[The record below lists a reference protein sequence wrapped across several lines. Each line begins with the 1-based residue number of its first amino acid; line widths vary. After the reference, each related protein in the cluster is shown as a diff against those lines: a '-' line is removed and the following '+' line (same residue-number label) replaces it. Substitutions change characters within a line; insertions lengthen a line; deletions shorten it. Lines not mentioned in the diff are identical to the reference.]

1 MKPTPGTRP
10 LALPVLPSEAL
21 RRAELLAHDASREL
35 EQRLAQQSAVARLG
49 ELGLRGTDTGALLR
63 SACETVADALAVELA
78 MVMEH
83 QGDGLMEVAA
93 GGGRRE
99 GHGGSRLQK
108 SSLPDVRRPAGHHAP
123 PLGGA
128 EL

>member
-63 SACETVADALAVELA
+63 SACETVAEALAVELA
-78 MVMEH
+78 MGMEH

-93 GGGRRE
+93 GVGWGG
-99 GHGGSRLQK
+99 GPPGPAAPVWAV
-108 SSLPDVRRPAGHHAP
+108 PDVHP
-123 PLGGA
+123 PPGN
-128 EL
+128 